1 MKKMTAK
8 AIAKYARKLP
18 KLVDPVVSIG
28 SGVYYGVER
37 IKDK

>member
-8 AIAKYARKLP
+8 AIAMYTKKLP
-18 KLVDPVVSIG
+18 KVVDPVVSIG
-28 SGVYYGVER
+28 SGVYYGVKR